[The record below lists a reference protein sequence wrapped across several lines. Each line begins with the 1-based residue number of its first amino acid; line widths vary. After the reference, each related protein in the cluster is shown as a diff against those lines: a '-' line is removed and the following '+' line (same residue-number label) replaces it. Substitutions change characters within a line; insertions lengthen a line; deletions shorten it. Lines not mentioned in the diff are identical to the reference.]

1 MSRPRTLV
9 IAWGNPGRQDDGLGP
24 AFARELEARCPAGVT
39 VTRVVG
45 EKVGS
50 WRQLQVEDA
59 ADVAAYSR
67 VVFVDADR
75 DGAEPFWVRRLE
87 AADNGLAFSTH
98 SVAPDA
104 VLALARDFFGSEPE
118 AWLVGIRGYEFDDF
132 GEELSEPARSNL
144 ADAVTYIEVAVES
157 DSMREVRSPQGVL
170 RTDPD
175 L

>member
-1 MSRPRTLV
+1 MNTPRTLV

-39 VTRVVG
+39 VT
-45 EKVGS
+45 S
-50 WRQLQVEDA
+50 DYQLQVEDA

-144 ADAVTYIEVAVES
+144 ADAVTYIEAAVES
-157 DSMREVRSPQGVL
+157 DSMREVRSPESSP